1 MIKEKESVLHSI
13 AAKFIMGEDVEIE
26 INGEKPQLDVLKELL
41 EVSRKL
47 KLKLDSGD
55 KIENISETLDVKRK
69 LTKKFQNLTGITWR
83 L

>member
-1 MIKEKESVLHSI
+1 LIKEKESVLHSI

-47 KLKLDSGD
+47 KLQLDSGD

>member
-47 KLKLDSGD
+47 KLQLDSGD